1 MMRTHLVVS
10 SILVVVFFAF
20 CKSPKEASPQNT
32 QGETPMALDTIPYS
46 IAQNYFV
53 KNTVDSI
60 PDPKIETEEEFRR
73 YFGFATT
80 MGQNGKPSVIDFSN
94 QFAIAVVLSLTDL
107 ATTIKPVGLDKGKD
121 KSIQLRY
128 RIEIGSK
135 QSYTSRPFLLL
146 VVDRKFNGP
155 LTLMPL
161 N

>member
-1 MMRTHLVVS
+1 MRTHLVVFF
-10 SILVVVFFAF
+10 ILVVAFFAS
-20 CKSPKEASPQNT
+20 CESPKETS
-32 QGETPMALDTIPYS
+32 QGEMPMALDTIPYS

-60 PDPKIETEEEFRR
+60 PDHKIQTEEEFKR
-73 YFGFATT
+73 YFGYATT
-80 MGQNGKPSVIDFSN
+80 MGENGKPSVIDFSK
-94 QFAIAVVLSLTDL
+94 QFAIAVVLPQTDL

-128 RIEIGSK
+128 RIEVGSK
-135 QSYTSRPFLLL
+135 QSYTSRPLLLL
-146 VVDRKFNGP
+146 VVDKKFNGP